1 MPRVRPDRSRHMF
14 HYFLA
19 LFMGLCLSGALPAHA
34 IEDGDCLLCHGNA
47 DFSVK
52 NADGTVRSLYVD
64 KDLFAKSVHGEA
76 GCTLCHSDIK
86 ELPHPEKLK
95 PVNCAECHDAE
106 AKLYAESLHGK
117 ALAHGD
123 PLAPACADCHGKHDI
138 LSPKNPAARTNPIHI
153 PETCGGCHAE
163 NAPVAKARQ
172 IPQHNILQHYEESI
186 HGKGLMEKGLTV
198 TAVCTSCHTAHH
210 VLPHTDPQSSI
221 SRQNVVG
228 TCRQCHAL
236 IEQVHRKVINGE
248 LWEKE
253 PNKIPICIDCHQPHE
268 VRKIYYDEGVSDKD
282 CMACHTKAVQGA
294 SKRLAAV
301 DTQEISHST
310 HRTVRCAQCHTGATA
325 SHPRPCDTVKSTVDC
340 SICHEEQ
347 VQQHRKSIHGQ
358 LLAKGD
364 PDAPGCLDCHKGHG
378 TQSKTDSTSPTFPKN
393 VPNLC
398 GRCHREGE
406 VAAKR
411 LHSTQHEILYNY
423 SSSIHGKG
431 LLQSGL
437 VVTATCTSCHT
448 AHMPLPAKDP
458 ESTVNPARIA
468 DTCGK
473 CHEGIEKTF
482 LKSVHSPTQTKTNKP
497 LPVCSTCHTAHTI
510 KRTDTEQFKQ
520 DILGTCGKCHAA
532 IAKTYFDTYH
542 GKVSKLGIAGAA
554 KCYDCHGS
562 HDILPITDPNSHVSR
577 ENIVATCGKCHPG
590 SHRRFAG
597 YLTHATHHDP
607 KKYPWLFLTFW
618 AMTTLLIG
626 TFGFFGLH
634 TLVWLPRSFKEL
646 HLKRERPAT
655 AEERV
660 AEERV
665 AEERMVLRFEP
676 VIRQMH
682 FVLILTF
689 FGLAL
694 TGMTLK
700 FSYMPWAQMLSKVLG
715 GFHTMGVIHRFCAV
729 IMIATFLGH
738 LGVIFDRKRR
748 SGTTWRALLFGD
760 SSLVPNL
767 RDLREMVQT
776 FKWFLRIGPRPE
788 YGKWTYWEKFDYF
801 AVFWGIAI
809 IGATGMILWFPEAFT
824 HVLPGW
830 FVNVATIVHSDEALL
845 AVGFIFT
852 IHFFNTHFRPEK
864 FPMDMVMFTGRTPL
878 DELKRDRP
886 AYYKQLEESGELEK
900 RIVPEASKELR
911 VTGAVFGTVALVIGF
926 SLVLFILWSM
936 LFGYR

>member
-1 MPRVRPDRSRHMF
+1 MRRVTPDRPRHVSHF
-14 HYFLA
+14 FVA
-19 LFMGLCLSGALPAHA
+19 LFIGLCLSGALPADA
-34 IEDGDCLLCHGNA
+34 IEDDDCLLCHGNA
-47 DFSVK
+47 DFAVK
-52 NADGTVRSLYVD
+52 NADGSVRPLYVD
-64 KDLFAKSVHGEA
+64 KDRFAKSVHGEG

-86 ELPHPEKLK
+86 EVPHPEKLK
-95 PVNCAECHDAE
+95 PVNCADCHDAE

-138 LSPKNPAARTNPIHI
+138 LSPKNPASRTNPIHI

-172 IPQHNILQHYEESI
+172 IPEHNILRHYEESI

-221 SRQNVVG
+221 NRQNVVG

-268 VRKIYYDEGVSDKD
+268 VRKIYYDQGVSDKD
-282 CMACHTKAVQGA
+282 CMACHAKAVPGA

-310 HRTVRCAQCHTGATA
+310 HKTVRCAQCHTGATA

-340 SICHEEQ
+340 SICHEDQ
-347 VQQHRKSIHGQ
+347 VQQHRKGIHGQ

-411 LHSTQHEILYNY
+411 LHSTQHEILHNY

-458 ESTVNPARIA
+458 ASTVNPARIA

-482 LKSVHSPTQTKTNKP
+482 LKSVHSPTQTKTNEP
-497 LPVCSTCHTAHTI
+497 LPVCSTCHSAHTI

-520 DILGTCGKCHAA
+520 DILGTCGKCHAE
-532 IAKTYFDTYH
+532 IARTYFDTYH

-562 HDILPITDPNSHVSR
+562 HDILPITNPNSHVSR
-577 ENIVATCGKCHPG
+577 DNIVATCGKCHPG

-618 AMTTLLIG
+618 AMTALLIG
-626 TFGFFGLH
+626 TFAFFGLH

-646 HLKRERPAT
+646 HLKQERP
-655 AEERV
+655 V
-660 AEERV
+660 S

-715 GFHTMGVIHRFCAV
+715 GFRTMGVVHRFCAV
-729 IMIATFLGH
+729 IMIATFLAH
-738 LGVIFDRKRR
+738 LAVIFDRKRT
-748 SGTTWRALLFGD
+748 SSTTWRALFFGD

-776 FKWFLRIGPRPE
+776 FKWFLRMGPRPE

-809 IGATGMILWFPEAFT
+809 IGATGMILWFPELFT

-878 DELKRDRP
+878 EELKRDRP
-886 AYYKQLEESGELEK
+886 AYYKQLEESGELEN
-900 RIVPEASKELR
+900 RVVPEASKELR